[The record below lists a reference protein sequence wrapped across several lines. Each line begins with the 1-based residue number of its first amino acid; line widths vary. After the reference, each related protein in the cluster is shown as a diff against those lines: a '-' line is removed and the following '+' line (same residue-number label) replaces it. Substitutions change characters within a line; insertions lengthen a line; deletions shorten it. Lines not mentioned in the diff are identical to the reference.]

1 MLLLLLYVVLLF
13 LLHPKRFGLYYRKQ
27 NFLHLQNVYQGSPVS
42 GKTRLRWG
50 SDPMLIDYKFG
61 SDVGTSGNFDLRVF
75 SQDGCK
81 TGMEDDC
88 DKFLRVLMAY
98 KRVQIGYYVQ
108 TIIPSFM
115 LVTASF
121 GSLMVPSDQV

>member
-1 MLLLLLYVVLLF
+1 M
-13 LLHPKRFGLYYRKQ
+13 
-27 NFLHLQNVYQGSPVS
+27 YQGSPVS

-121 GSLMVPSDQV
+121 GSLMVPSDQVYCTLCRKRTFQKE